1 MHQQCEW
8 KYTYAAALMLR
19 VKQVTSVV
27 KENFDK
33 VVGHLFIDSM
43 SLVTQEVPPWLV
55 PSCEISNLTCSGH
68 LKLPS
73 QTPSSIFL
81 SSVTASNW

>member
-1 MHQQCEW
+1 MHKQCEW
-8 KYTYAAALMLR
+8 KFTYAAALMLR

-43 SLVTQEVPPWLV
+43 SLVTLEVPPSLV
-55 PSCEISNLTCSGH
+55 PSREIF
-68 LKLPS
+68 
-73 QTPSSIFL
+73 QI
-81 SSVTASNW
+81 

>member
-8 KYTYAAALMLR
+8 KYTYAAVLMLR
-19 VKQVTSVV
+19 VKQLTSVV

-43 SLVTQEVPPWLV
+43 SLVTQKVPPWLV
-55 PSCEISNLTCSGH
+55 PSREIF
-68 LKLPS
+68 
-73 QTPSSIFL
+73 QI
-81 SSVTASNW
+81 